1 MLQHPFG
8 SITRHTRFL
17 SRVVAWIGNGVQ
29 LHRPVTQRVVYTKTI
44 LHRADFTHLN
54 SKLCADQLCKK
65 TSFYNDIFFYTDS
78 LWHRATFTRETL
90 CTEQLLHGTFFYNQ
104 RPFYTQALSRKPGFA
119 QSSFCTKTLW
129 RRAASSQ
136 RSVHT
141 HMFDT
146 ETFYTCPKLQEIA
159 VKIASMLS
167 SWAGPKIYMLDCKNA
182 RNNCIYI
189 VFVAK
194 SA

>member
-1 MLQHPFG
+1 ML
-8 SITRHTRFL
+8 ITRDEKTQAHNAPTPLRFNHSPHSVSFTSSCVNRKWGTVAQTGYTKSSLHKDYFTQSRFL
-17 SRVVAWIGNGVQ
+17 HIWTVNCVQ
-29 LHRPVTQRVVYTKTI
+29 TSFARRPV
-44 LHRADFTHLN
+44 
-54 SKLCADQLCKK
+54 
-65 TSFYNDIFFYTDS
+65 FYNDIFFYTDS

-141 HMFDT
+141 H
-146 ETFYTCPKLQEIA
+146 TCLTQRPFTPALNCRKLQ
-159 VKIASMLS
+159 
-167 SWAGPKIYMLDCKNA
+167 
-182 RNNCIYI
+182 
-189 VFVAK
+189 
-194 SA
+194 